1 MLFQTLLFSKD
12 QFDYVSQANYFS
24 SHKIKRRYEEEGGG
38 GGENEKC
45 DRVGFIA
52 LLQKCVM
59 RPMESRVMRES
70 KGNDVG
76 LYDFHCG
83 KRTANRDV
91 VII

>member
-1 MLFQTLLFSKD
+1 LLFQTLLFSKD
-12 QFDYVSQANYFS
+12 QFDYASQANDFS
-24 SHKIKRRYEEEGGG
+24 SHKVKGRYEEGG
-38 GGENEKC
+38 GGENEKY

-59 RPMESRVMRES
+59 RPMEFRVMREG

-76 LYDFHCG
+76 LYVFHCG
-83 KRTANRDV
+83 KITANRDV